1 MDNNKNGG
9 SYLGIIKQCLT
20 NATAIYI
27 LLLLSQLKKFNNEK
41 KKKSERS
48 NRKLRTEFVLDLV
61 E

>member
-9 SYLGIIKQCLT
+9 TLTLEIIKQCLT

-48 NRKLRTEFVLDLV
+48 NRKLRTEFVLDS
-61 E
+61 